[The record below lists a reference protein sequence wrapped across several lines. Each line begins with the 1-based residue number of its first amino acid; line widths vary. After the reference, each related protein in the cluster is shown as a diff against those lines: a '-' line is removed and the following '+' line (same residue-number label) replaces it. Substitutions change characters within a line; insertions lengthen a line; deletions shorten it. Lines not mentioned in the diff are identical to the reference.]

1 MKQIIVLFF
10 PAFFI
15 AQLTQAQNV
24 GIGTT
29 TPLDKLS
36 VQTTTA
42 NYGVTHTDGTITVGT
57 YVGNGYGWL
66 GTKST
71 HPLAFFTNGGAQQMV
86 LTTNGNVGIGTTA
99 PANHLQIGDAGTYS
113 GNAIAY
119 GSSGQATG
127 LSQNASASIWGSTTH
142 IALLPAGGTGYV
154 GINTSTPANNL
165 QIGDVGGY
173 AGNAI
178 AYGTSGQAT
187 GLSQNASASV
197 WGSTTNMA
205 LLPTGG
211 AGYVGINIATPTNQ
225 LQIGSVGSTGY
236 AGNALAIG
244 NGFSVM
250 AFNQQALETDWQSSS
265 NIYLKP
271 LNANILGRVY
281 NSGSEYISQSATIG
295 NNLDVTGG
303 NVYVENGSLGIG
315 TTAPQTPLDVESIID
330 YGLDN
335 TWQTYGNSA
344 FSDNYVSM
352 HATGMLVAEA
362 FVAFSDRR
370 IKDIIGTSSSTTDLA
385 TLNQIQITDYTMKDK
400 MMHGNRAFKKV
411 IAQQVETVYPQVVT
425 TRTDFIPNVY
435 QAVASIKK
443 TDKGWILL
451 FDSAHHI
458 SKSAAKLKAFV
469 AGNHLMSKFD
479 ILSIP
484 SDKEVEIKADKP
496 PGNQLFVYGEEVN
509 DFRTV
514 DYEGLSTLNISAT
527 QELSK
532 LIKQQEATIA
542 ALNAKVQTLIEDI
555 KSLKQKN

>member
-1 MKQIIVLFF
+1 MKQIIVFFF

-29 TPLDKLS
+29 TPADKLS
-36 VQTTTA
+36 VQTATQSF
-42 NYGVTHTDGTITVGT
+42 GVTHTDGLITVGT
-57 YVGNGYGWL
+57 YVGNGFGWL
-66 GTKST
+66 GTKSN
-71 HPLAFFTNGGAQQMV
+71 HPLAFFTNNGGAQMV
-86 LTTNGNVGIGTTA
+86 LTANGNVGIG
-99 PANHLQIGDAGTYS
+99 AN
-113 GNAIAY
+113 
-119 GSSGQATG
+119 
-127 LSQNASASIWGSTTH
+127 
-142 IALLPAGGTGYV
+142 
-154 GINTSTPANNL
+154 TPTNSL

-178 AYGTSGQAT
+178 AYGSSGQAT

-211 AGYVGINIATPTNQ
+211 AGYVGINVTAPTNQ
-225 LQIGSVGSTGY
+225 LQIGSVGTTGY

-303 NVYVENGSLGIG
+303 NVYVESGSLGIG
-315 TTAPQTPLDVESIID
+315 TTAPQTPLDVESFIA
-330 YGLDN
+330 YGLQN
-335 TWQTYGNSA
+335 TWSTYGNSA
-344 FSDNYVSM
+344 FSDNDVSM

-370 IKDIIGTSSSTTDLA
+370 IKDIIGTSSSTVDLA

-400 MMHGNRAFKKV
+400 LVHGNKAFKKV
-411 IAQQVETVYPQVVT
+411 IAQQVETVFPQVVT

-435 QAVASIKK
+435 QAVAGIKK
-443 TDKGWILL
+443 TDKGWILI
-451 FDSAHHI
+451 FDSVHHI
-458 SKSAAKLKAFV
+458 GKSAAKLKAFA
-469 AGNHLMSKFD
+469 AGNHLMNKFD

-509 DFRTV
+509 DFRAV
-514 DYEGLSTLNISAT
+514 DYEGLTTLNISAT

-532 LIKQQEATIA
+532 LIKNQQDAIA
-542 ALNAKVQTLIEDI
+542 EQNDKISALNAKIEALMADI